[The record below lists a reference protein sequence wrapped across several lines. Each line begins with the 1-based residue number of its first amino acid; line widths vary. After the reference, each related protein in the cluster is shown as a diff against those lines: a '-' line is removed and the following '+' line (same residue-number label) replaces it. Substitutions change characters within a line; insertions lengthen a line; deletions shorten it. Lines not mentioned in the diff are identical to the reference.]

1 MADVQPF
8 RAFRYNLARVGALE
22 DVIAPPYDVID
33 ADLQRRLHE
42 QHPANV
48 VRLILGYEQPTDND
62 HDNRATRSAACLR
75 EFMADDVLLQDSQ
88 RSMTVVHQEFSA
100 GGRTLVRKGFIA
112 RVRLEPFGSGTV
124 FPHEETLPG
133 PKADRLRI
141 FRATA
146 MNLSPVFG
154 LFPDELCDA
163 QEILDQAVGRALP
176 LQATD
181 HNGVVTRVWSVTDH
195 AAVTAVSAFLG
206 DKPIYLADGHHRYET
221 ALAYLAEREEL
232 ARRHGNTL
240 EPDHPARF
248 IMMYMVGMSD
258 PGLEI
263 QPTHRLVSGLPGLTA
278 ARLAELLAPA
288 FELRPV
294 GKGAE
299 GCREASDEI
308 EMDGGQDL
316 LAFGTRADGIWTM
329 ARLTDAARMAQ
340 RHPAKSEAW
349 RSLGVA
355 IAHGVAIDDLL
366 APLIQ
371 GTPGIRYVHTHEEV
385 SADLAASGGADLG
398 ILVPAATMDLVAEI
412 ASGGERMP
420 AKSTYFYPKIGSGL
434 AFHQLR

>member
-33 ADLQRRLHE
+33 PELQRLLHE
-42 QHPANV
+42 KHPANV
-48 VRLILGYEQPTDND
+48 VRLILGHERPTDNENE
-62 HDNRATRSAACLR
+62 NRATRAAGCLR
-75 EFMADDVLLQDSQ
+75 EFLADDVLMQDSQ

-100 GGRTLVRKGFIA
+100 AGRTLVRKGFIA
-112 RVRLEPFGSGTV
+112 RLRLEAFGSGTV
-124 FPHEETLPG
+124 FPHEETLAG
-133 PKADRLRI
+133 PKADRLRV

-154 LFPDELCDA
+154 LFPDESRDA

-181 HNGVVTRVWSVTDH
+181 HNGVVTRVWPVTDH
-195 AAVTAVSAFLG
+195 AAATAVSALLA

-221 ALAYLAEREEL
+221 ALAYLAEREEQ
-232 ARRHGNTL
+232 ARRQGNTL
-240 EPDHPARF
+240 DPDHPARF
-248 IMMYMVGMSD
+248 IMMYMVGMND

-278 ARLAELLAPA
+278 ARLAEALAPA
-288 FELRPV
+288 FELRPA
-294 GKGAE
+294 GRGAE

-316 LAFGTRADGIWTM
+316 LAFGTKADGMWTM
-329 ARLTDAARMAQ
+329 ARLKDPGRMKA
-340 RHPAKSEAW
+340 RHPGKSEAW

-366 APLIQ
+366 APLVR
-371 GTPGIRYVHTHEEV
+371 GVPSIRYVHTHEEV
-385 SADLAASGGADLG
+385 SADLAGAGADLG
-398 ILVPAATMDLVAEI
+398 ILVPAATMELVARI

>member
-33 ADLQRRLHE
+33 ADLQRSLHE

-48 VRLILGYEQPTDND
+48 VRLILGYEHPGDD
-62 HDNRATRSAACLR
+62 EHDNRATRSAACLR
-75 EFMADDVLLQDSQ
+75 EFLADDVLLQDSQ
-88 RSMTVVHQEFSA
+88 RSMTLVHQEFTA

-112 RVRLEPFGSGTV
+112 RVRLEPFGAGTV

-141 FRATA
+141 FRATS

-154 LFPDELCDA
+154 LFPDETREA
-163 QEILDQAVGRALP
+163 QQILDHAVGRALP

-181 HNGVVTRVWSVTDH
+181 HLGVVTRVWPVTDH
-195 AAVTAVSAFLG
+195 AAVTAVSAFLA

-232 ARRHGNTL
+232 ARRQGNTL
-240 EPDHPARF
+240 DPDHPARF
-248 IMMYMVGMSD
+248 IMMYMVGMDD

-263 QPTHRLVSGLPGLTA
+263 QPTHRLVSGLPGLTVA
-278 ARLAELLAPA
+278 KLSEALSPA
-288 FELRPV
+288 FELRRV
-294 GKGAE
+294 GRGTE
-299 GCREASDEI
+299 GCREAAEEI

-316 LAFGTRADGIWTM
+316 LAFGTRADGEWTL
-329 ARLTDAARMAQ
+329 ARLTDPSLMEV
-340 RHPAKSEAW
+340 RHPAKSAAW

-355 IAHGVAIDDLL
+355 IAHGVGIDGLL
-366 APLIQ
+366 APLFQ
-371 GTPGIRYVHTHEEV
+371 GSPAIRYVHRHEEV
-385 SADLAASGGADLG
+385 SDDLAAAAGADLG
-398 ILVPAATMDLVAEI
+398 ILVPAATMGLVAEI